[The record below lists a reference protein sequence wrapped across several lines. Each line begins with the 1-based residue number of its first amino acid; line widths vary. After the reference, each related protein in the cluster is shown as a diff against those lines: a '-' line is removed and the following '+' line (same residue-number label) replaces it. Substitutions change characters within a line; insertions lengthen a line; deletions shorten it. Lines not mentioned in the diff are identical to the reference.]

1 MKRSIWML
9 GLLALLLNPNPRT
22 ASGDDTAK
30 NEMARQLIEQ
40 LFTPSGL
47 LPVQDLVAEGEELE
61 AEGSGGHLVK
71 SMRAKYFFKAPN
83 MLRFDR
89 VVENTRMPLYGVMQ
103 VTVRDGDSYY
113 IFVGHNYPAKRGV
126 DPQIAPDSLPFMLT
140 RYRRDASREFYY
152 LGKEA
157 WKDITVHRVQILNP
171 ADPGWTAVVWVDAQ
185 RRVPIQAEYTA
196 PAERGAAKPSK
207 KRVVWSDIRQ
217 LPDGRYFPY
226 QAQFFVDEK
235 LTSMKVYKG
244 VRINVGLDNSLF
256 RPIPELEVPH

>member
-1 MKRSIWML
+1 MNRWFWAVLLILSL
-9 GLLALLLNPNPRT
+9 GLGERQALAED
-22 ASGDDTAK
+22 AGK
-30 NEMARQLIEQ
+30 NEYARQLFEQ

-61 AEGSGGHLVK
+61 VEGTGGHLVK

-89 VVENTRMPLYGVMQ
+89 VVEDTRKPLYGVMQ
-103 VTVRDGDSYY
+103 VVVRDGDSYY
-113 IFVGHNYPAKRGV
+113 IFAGHNYPAKRGM
-126 DPQIAPDSLPFMLT
+126 DPQIPPDSLPFTLT

-157 WKDITVHRVQILNP
+157 WKDIQVHRIQILNP
-171 ADPGWTAVVWVDAQ
+171 AEPGWTAIVWIDEQ
-185 RRVPIQAEYTA
+185 RRVPIQAEYTVSA
-196 PAERGAAKPSK
+196 DKPGSKPGK

-226 QAQFFVDEK
+226 QAQIYIDEK

-244 VRINVGLDNSLF
+244 VRINVGLDKSLF
-256 RPIPELEVPH
+256 RPIPELEGIR